1 MSKTL
6 VTHINPHLDDIAA
19 IWLYKKIYPEF
30 KDASLEFVSATN
42 DKLENTEDKVYV
54 GVGRGEFDEHKGDT
68 EDCAT
73 SLVYKHGMKAAPLVP
88 AVKEAEG
95 STLTPADV
103 EGKAV
108 EELVE
113 WVRQD
118 DLGRLEIRDYPEFSI
133 PAWIRSTDS
142 NIESSKKTVELGIEI
157 LERILRVLKRKYL
170 AEKEWEGSVEF
181 ETKFGKS
188 FAIMGKAIDRSFCR
202 DKGGDLF
209 VMYDPN
215 SKWTQYFT
223 PSFEIDLEPI
233 YNKVKELDPQAD
245 WFLHQS
251 HHMVICGS
259 NSSPESKVTKLSFEE
274 LIKAAK
280 EV

>member
-1 MSKTL
+1 MKTL

-19 IWLYKKIYPEF
+19 IWLYQKIHPEF
-30 KDASLEFVSATN
+30 KDAEVEFISATN
-42 DKLENTEDKVYV
+42 ERLENTEDKVYV
-54 GVGRGEFDEHKGDT
+54 GVGRGDFDEHKGDL

-73 SLVYKHGMKAAPLVP
+73 SLVYKHGLKEIASNQVPNVEAKAI
-88 AVKEAEG
+88 
-95 STLTPADV
+95 
-103 EGKAV
+103 

-113 WVRQD
+113 WVRLD
-118 DLGRLEIRDYPEFSI
+118 DLGKLEIRDYPDFSI

-142 NIESSKKTVELGIEI
+142 SEESSKKTLELGIEI

-170 AEKEWEGSVEF
+170 AEKEWEGRIEF
-181 ETKFGKS
+181 ESKFGKS
-188 FAIMGKAIDRSFCR
+188 FAIKGEAIDRSFCR
-202 DKGGDLF
+202 EKGGDLF
-209 VMYDPN
+209 LMYDPE

-233 YNKVKELDPQAD
+233 YNKVKELDSEAD

-259 NSSPESKVTKLSFEE
+259 SSSPESKVTKLSFEE
-274 LIKAAK
+274 LIEAAK
-280 EV
+280 SL

>member
-6 VTHINPHLDDIAA
+6 ITHINPHLDDIAA
-19 IWLYKKIYPEF
+19 IWLYKKIHPEF
-30 KDASLEFVSATN
+30 KEALIEFISATN

-54 GVGRGEFDEHKGDT
+54 GVGRGEFDEHKGDK

-73 SLVYKHGMKAAPLVP
+73 SLVYKNGLKVAPVNPGTPLE
-88 AVKEAEG
+88 EAEF
-95 STLTPADV
+95 
-103 EGKAV
+103 KAM

-113 WVRQD
+113 WVRLD
-118 DLGRLEIRDYPEFSI
+118 DLGKLEIKDYPDFSI

-142 NIESSKKTVELGIEI
+142 NKESSQKTVELGVEI
-157 LERILRVLKRKYL
+157 LERILRVLKQKHL
-170 AEKEWEGSVEF
+170 AEKEWEGKIEF
-181 ETKFGKS
+181 ETSFGKS
-188 FAIMGKAIDRSFCR
+188 FAIKGKAIDRSFCR

-209 VMYDPN
+209 LMYDPEN
-215 SKWTQYFT
+215 KWTQYFT

-233 YNKVKELDPQAD
+233 YVKVKELDSEAD

-274 LIKAAK
+274 LIEAAK
-280 EV
+280 AV